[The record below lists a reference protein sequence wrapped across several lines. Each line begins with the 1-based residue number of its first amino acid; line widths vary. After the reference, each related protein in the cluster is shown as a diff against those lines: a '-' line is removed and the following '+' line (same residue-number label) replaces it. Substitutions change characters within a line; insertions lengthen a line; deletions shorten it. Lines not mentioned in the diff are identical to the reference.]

1 MKPRITEQELVR
13 RLGELPREIR
23 PNSDP
28 WPEISARIES
38 PSPAEISSASSGGWM
53 LKAVAA
59 SVLLVFMAG
68 LLLGPLRTKQPT
80 GAVDT
85 AAIEQTGL
93 PAESFRLQGA
103 LAASESEYR
112 AAFREFIPIGES
124 RSSLPLKTIE
134 MIESGWA
141 DMTDTE
147 TVLAAALEAN
157 PEDRFLSGRMLEL
170 RARQLGF
177 LKQLARLDR
186 NSRRMTI

>member
-1 MKPRITEQELVR
+1 MNWSNAWVNFRVK
-13 RLGELPREIR
+13 
-23 PNSDP
+23 
-28 WPEISARIES
+28 SARTETPGREVS
-38 PSPAEISSASSGGWM
+38 RASSSGWM

-59 SVLLVFMAG
+59 SVLLAFTVG
-68 LLLGPLRTKQPT
+68 LLLGPLRNDQPS

-85 AAIEQTGL
+85 VALEKTGL

-103 LAASESEYR
+103 LIASESEYQ

-124 RSSLPLKTIE
+124 RKSLPLKTVE

-141 DMTDTE
+141 DLTDTE
-147 TVLAAALEAN
+147 TVLTAALEQN
-157 PEDRFLSGRMLEL
+157 PEDQFLSGRMLEL

>member
-1 MKPRITEQELVR
+1 MKSRITEHELVE
-13 RLGELPREIR
+13 RLGELPREIS
-23 PNSDP
+23 PNRDP

-38 PSPAEISSASSGGWM
+38 PSPAEVSRASSSGWM

-59 SVLLVFMAG
+59 SVLLAFTVG
-68 LLLGPLRTKQPT
+68 LLLGPLRNDQPS

-85 AAIEQTGL
+85 VALEKTGL

-103 LAASESEYR
+103 LIASESEYQ

-124 RSSLPLKTIE
+124 RKSLPLKTVE

-141 DMTDTE
+141 DLTDTE
-147 TVLAAALEAN
+147 TVLTAALEQN
-157 PEDRFLSGRMLEL
+157 PEDQFLSGRMLEL